1 MSSRM
6 RSPSY
11 PGTPLNQ
18 AIDMT
23 RKIHNSERTNS
34 VDREVAVMALGYS
47 GLTGRSAKVL
57 SDLLQYGLLEKTG
70 KNEVRVAGRAVEI
83 IHPESDAAKAEA
95 IADAAFYPELFQRIK
110 ERFPD
115 GEPSEGA
122 LRSYLIR
129 ENFTDAALP
138 SAVRAYVQTR
148 EFVQQEAGSES
159 NRVEPDG
166 VVESVPDQ
174 QLKSEPTMQ
183 TTRHGQSAVQNPSLT
198 GGRSFGVNYVGDG
211 IQISGFLSSRRDVQS
226 VITALEALLPGV
238 PDDEPK
244 RSEGAGDDEQSH

>member
-11 PGTPLNQ
+11 PSTPLHQ

-23 RKIHNSERTNS
+23 KKIHASERTNA
-34 VDREVAVMALGYS
+34 VDREVAVMALGYT

-70 KNEVRVAGRAVEI
+70 KNEVRVTPRAVEI
-83 IHPESDAAKAEA
+83 IHPETDAAQAEA
-95 IADAAFYPELFQRIK
+95 IAAAAFDPELFQRIK

-138 SAVRAYVQTR
+138 SAMRAYLQTR

-159 NRVEPDG
+159 NG
-166 VVESVPDQ
+166 VGIEGCVESSVDQ
-174 QLKSEPTMQ
+174 QVRSEPTMKSAHATQQ
-183 TTRHGQSAVQNPSLT
+183 TARNPAPHPERPFSIA
-198 GGRSFGVNYVGDG
+198 FVGDG
-211 IQISGFLSSRRDVQS
+211 IQINGFLSSRREVQS
-226 VITALEALLPGV
+226 VITALQALLPSM
-238 PDDEPK
+238 PNDEPK
-244 RSEGAGDDEQSH
+244 PSGDEGENEKPH